1 MENRNQ
7 SNSPRD
13 RIDDALLIRLL
24 NEEEPMPEYT
34 CTGERRNPAGSCR
47 SSRSTTGRSGRYD
60 PPEQRNPGC
69 GCAGSREQRN
79 SGCGC
84 EAARERRDSE
94 CGCAD
99 LRKLAGYPLAMVYAP
114 DHEWDDMYDEEEA
127 LSRGTLFRPLDL
139 PFYPG
144 KCGGSCGCR

>member
-1 MENRNQ
+1 MNHRRNSIKMENRNQ

-47 SSRSTTGRSGRYD
+47 SSRSTAGRSGRYD
-60 PPEQRNPGC
+60 SHEH
-69 GCAGSREQRN
+69 RN

-84 EAARERRDSE
+84 EAARERRDSD

-99 LRKLAGYPLAMVYAP
+99 LRTLRGYPLAMVYAP